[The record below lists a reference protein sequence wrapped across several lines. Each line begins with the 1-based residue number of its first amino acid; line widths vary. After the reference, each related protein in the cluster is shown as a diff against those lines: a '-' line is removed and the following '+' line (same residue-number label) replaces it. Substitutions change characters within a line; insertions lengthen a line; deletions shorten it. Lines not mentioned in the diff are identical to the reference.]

1 MLRGDLSWFSQQ
13 TFWAW
18 ETFKIINSGETW
30 SWFVKPQDGKG
41 GMEESGS
48 RCWPMHLQKKLRPSN
63 RETRRPRTNIDY
75 LNFHFESPILWLWRK
90 WRILPLM
97 TCCCCCEEERL
108 VRTEVIEGWRERRP
122 WWRSKETTPP
132 SHLVASH
139 WSWTMG
145 HCRSTS
151 SAPTVGQR
159 PPRGPESLTP
169 EHLKLLG
176 VFFLSGTFPTWNH
189 GPAAV
194 RRLWLLRW
202 PRPEINVSCNIAL
215 VLILVVL
222 IEHIRVVWG
231 KTKSIFPLLV

>member
-1 MLRGDLSWFSQQ
+1 MRNIQNGQFAPSIQEKVDNSS
-13 TFWAW
+13 FWV
-18 ETFKIINSGETW
+18 I
-30 SWFVKPQDGKG
+30 VKPGYESWSPRMAKGSVEEKNQDVGRYIYQRSWS
-41 GMEESGS
+41 ES
-48 RCWPMHLQKKLRPSN
+48 
-63 RETRRPRTNIDY
+63 ERRPTSCPININY

-90 WRILPLM
+90 WRILHLM
-97 TCCCCCEEERL
+97 TCCSFCEERL

-122 WWRSKETTPP
+122 WWRSKETAPP

-159 PPRGPESLTP
+159 PPRSPESLTP
-169 EHLKLLG
+169 EHLKLSG